1 MAHVRKVHKK
11 ISSTCYGQ
19 HLDSGYSGVQEH
31 DAIVC
36 CYSHCQQL
44 QKSRSI
50 HGKMSLPSIRLELS
64 TLLIDW
70 EHSYAAVWTLTAH
83 VWDFASLRI
92 TVNWSLQS
100 IATVCITSSS
110 WTISQLISFVWE
122 GDKQARHVVGG
133 NGLRSD
139 GVDKNELL
147 LELVWSATIGHFLEL
162 ITEKA

>member
-11 ISSTCYGQ
+11 NSSTYYSQ

-50 HGKMSLPSIRLELS
+50 HGKTSLPSIRVELYLVDWLRTFICGS
-64 TLLIDW
+64 LKHWLHMCEILHPWESQQLDHFKTLQLFALLHPGPFLTW
-70 EHSYAAVWTLTAH
+70 SVLCEKVTHRHSMLWVAMDEEDLM
-83 VWDFASLRI
+83 
-92 TVNWSLQS
+92 
-100 IATVCITSSS
+100 
-110 WTISQLISFVWE
+110 
-122 GDKQARHVVGG
+122 
-133 NGLRSD
+133 

-147 LELVWSATIGHFLEL
+147 LELVWSAIIGHFLEL